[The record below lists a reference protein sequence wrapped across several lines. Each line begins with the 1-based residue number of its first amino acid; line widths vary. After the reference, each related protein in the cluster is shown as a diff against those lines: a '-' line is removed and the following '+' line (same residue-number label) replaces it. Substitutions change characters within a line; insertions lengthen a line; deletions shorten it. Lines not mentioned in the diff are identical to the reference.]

1 MGTSM
6 ILAKFFAAV
15 GDELT
20 LRIASLLAT
29 RRMAVHE
36 LADVLQISQ
45 PRISH
50 KLAKLRKYG
59 FVENER
65 DQRCVYY
72 ALAEPYAATILAAL
86 KRLGQLQPDCL
97 AQLKE
102 DRLKLVALSRSKPAA
117 RAATG

>member
-1 MGTSM
+1 M
-6 ILAKFFAAV
+6 ILAKFFAAI

-20 LRIASLLAT
+20 LRIAVLLAT

-36 LADVLQISQ
+36 LAEILQISQ

-50 KLAKLRKYG
+50 KLAKLRKYN

-72 ALAEPYAATILAAL
+72 TLSEPYAATIQAVL
-86 KRLGQLQPDCL
+86 KRLGKLQPDYL
-97 AQLKE
+97 FQLE
-102 DRLKLVALSRSKPAA
+102 ADRLKLSSQAGIRPAVRVAQ
-117 RAATG
+117 G